1 MKTASSTR
9 FFPFWIVGAF
19 LTALLLYAIT
29 VEPNWIEVTNHS
41 IFKQTD
47 SRQTPVRVVQISDLH
62 IQRYG
67 RLEKS
72 VVERVRQIA
81 PDVIV
86 LTGDIVDRVDT
97 LPALEMFLNELRA
110 TPTLAVVGNWEHWSK
125 IDLSELRRIYASS
138 AGSRILIN
146 ETIKLRI
153 RGRNIVITGLDDFT
167 AGQPNAKAIPL
178 PTDSDTE
185 TRMVLQ
191 HSPGIFSEGRKS
203 LLAYRADLC
212 LSGHTHGGQV
222 TFFGKILW
230 TPPGSGPFNHGWY
243 QTETC
248 PLYVSRG
255 IGTSIAPIRFGAR
268 PEIALFE
275 I

>member
-1 MKTASSTR
+1 M
-9 FFPFWIVGAF
+9 VGAF

-41 IFKQTD
+41 IFKQTG
-47 SRQTPVRVVQISDLH
+47 SRQAPLRIVQISDLH

-67 RLEKS
+67 QLEKN
-72 VVERVRQIA
+72 VVERVRQLA

-86 LTGDIVDRVDT
+86 LTGDIVDRADT
-97 LPALEMFLNELRA
+97 LPALEIFLNDLRA
-110 TPTLAVVGNWEHWSK
+110 TPTLAVLGNWEHWSK
-125 IDLSELRRIYASS
+125 VDLSELSRIYAVA

-153 RGRNIVITGLDDFT
+153 RGRNIVFTGLDDFT

-178 PTDSDTE
+178 TTDSDTHV
-185 TRMVLQ
+185 VLQ
-191 HSPGIFSEGRKS
+191 HSPGMFYRGAKPSP
-203 LLAYRADLC
+203 AFRADLC

-222 TFFGKILW
+222 TFFGKTLW
-230 TPPGSGPFNHGWY
+230 TPLGSGPFNYGWY
-243 QTETC
+243 HTETC

>member
-1 MKTASSTR
+1 MKTASPTR
-9 FFPFWIVGAF
+9 FSPIWMVGAL
-19 LTALLLYAIT
+19 LTTLLLYAIT
-29 VEPNWIEVTNHS
+29 VEPNWIAVTNHS
-41 IFKQTD
+41 IFKPTG
-47 SRQTPVRVVQISDLH
+47 SRQTPVRIVQISDLH

-72 VVERVRQIA
+72 VVERVRQLV

-86 LTGDIVDRVDT
+86 LTGDIVDRADT
-97 LPALEMFLNELRA
+97 LPALEMFLNELRT
-110 TPTLAVVGNWEHWSK
+110 TPTLAVLGNWEHWSK
-125 IDLSELRRIYASS
+125 VDLSELSRIYAGT

-153 RGRNIVITGLDDFT
+153 RGRNIAFTGLDDFT
-167 AGQPNAKAIPL
+167 AGQPNAQAIPL
-178 PTDSDTE
+178 FTNSDTD
-185 TRMVLQ
+185 TRVVLQ
-191 HSPGIFSEGRKS
+191 HSPGIFSQDTKS
-203 LLAYRADLC
+203 SPAFRADLC

-222 TFFGKILW
+222 TLFGKTLW
-230 TPPGSGPFNHGWY
+230 TPPGSGPFNYGWY

-255 IGTSIAPIRFGAR
+255 IGTSIAPMRFGAR

>member
-9 FFPFWIVGAF
+9 FSPLWIVGAF
-19 LTALLLYAIT
+19 VTALLLYAIT

-41 IFKQTD
+41 IFKQAD

-72 VVERVRQIA
+72 VVERVHQLA

-97 LPALEMFLNELRA
+97 LPALEMFLNELRS
-110 TPTLAVVGNWEHWSK
+110 TPKLAVLGNWEHWSK
-125 IDLSELRRIYASS
+125 VDLSELSRIYASS
-138 AGSRILIN
+138 ADSRILIN

-153 RGRNIVITGLDDFT
+153 RGRNIFITGLDDFT

-178 PTDSDTE
+178 PTDSDTD
-185 TRMVLQ
+185 TQMVLQ

-230 TPPGSGPFNHGWY
+230 TPPSSGLFNHGWY

-255 IGTSIAPIRFGAR
+255 IGTSIVPIRFGAR